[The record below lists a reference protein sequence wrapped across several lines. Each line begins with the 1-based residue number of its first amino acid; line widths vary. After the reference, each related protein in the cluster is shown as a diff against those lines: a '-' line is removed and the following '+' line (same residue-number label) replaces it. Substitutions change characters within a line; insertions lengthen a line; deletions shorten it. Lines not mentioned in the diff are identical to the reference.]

1 MTCYLINYL
10 SSKRF
15 VLTDFCFKKVLK
27 ILSSVNN
34 LLQRSDL
41 DLLAV
46 IQNIT
51 EAQLSI
57 NKLRQNGESF
67 NDLVDEVNSSIDGK
81 K

>member
-1 MTCYLINYL
+1 M
-10 SSKRF
+10 
-15 VLTDFCFKKVLK
+15 LTDFCFKKVLR
-27 ILSSVNN
+27 IIRSVNN

-41 DLLAV
+41 DLLAA

-57 NKLRQNGESF
+57 NNLRQNGESF
-67 NDLVDEVNSSIDGK
+67 NDLVDEVNSFIDGK